1 MSQYIFIAVMRHDQG
16 NSKEEFIGGLLRVSE
31 IGPWEAGQQV
41 SRHTAGAV
49 AENTYPSPP
58 THTRWGGGRKDR
70 RQDGETGRREGGGE
84 S

>member
-49 AENTYPSPP
+49 AENTYPPP
-58 THTRWGGGRKDR
+58 THAGG
-70 RQDGETGRREGGGE
+70 EGGKTGDRMGRQE
-84 S
+84 EEKEEERAN